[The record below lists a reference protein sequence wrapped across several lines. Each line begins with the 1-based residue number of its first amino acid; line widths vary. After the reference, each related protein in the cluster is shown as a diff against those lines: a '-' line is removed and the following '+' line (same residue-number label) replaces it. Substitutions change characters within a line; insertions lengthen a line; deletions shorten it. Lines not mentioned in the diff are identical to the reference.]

1 MRRHAHVS
9 SAIVLVGLALACG
22 GGGSGSGGGATADI
36 TADNAVA
43 IASDVM
49 DAILSTADL
58 STIGG
63 GVAQDVF
70 PTTAL
75 AAVAEDTPLLA
86 FAAALSVAQARVE
99 PLPSLPGGIS
109 ASAVIDPTTQPCDAG
124 GTVTISGSLAGSQP
138 TAGDR
143 INAVFLNCVDKDE
156 NGVPLPALNGGLAFT
171 TQGFSGN
178 LDSLFSLLLALTFDE
193 LTSGT
198 GADRFMT
205 DGSASTSFNNAA
217 PPNVV
222 SAVEGTNLR
231 LERGDPAVPADL
243 IQLNL
248 NVFEAQLTQNT
259 EDEDYEIEG
268 DGQVSSSK
276 FEGDVDYDVTTTLG
290 GDIDEN
296 GARDLP
302 KSGVVLVD
310 GNASSME
317 IVVVDATTLN
327 LVLDLDGDGVD
338 DLTLVKTWTD
348 LGF

>member
-1 MRRHAHVS
+1 M
-9 SAIVLVGLALACG
+9 LFGLALACSSG
-22 GGGSGSGGGATADI
+22 GGGSGGGATADI
-36 TADNAVA
+36 TAENAED

-63 GVAQDVF
+63 GVAQDIF

-75 AAVAEDTPLLA
+75 AATAEDTPLLA
-86 FAAALSVAQARVE
+86 FAAAMRVAQAHVE

-109 ASAVIDPTTQPCDAG
+109 ASAVIGPTTQPCDID
-124 GTVTISGSLAGSQP
+124 GTVTISGSIAGSQP

-143 INAVFLNCVDKDE
+143 INADFDGCIDMDSEGN
-156 NGVPLPALNGGLAFT
+156 PLPVLNGGLSFT
-171 TQGFSGN
+171 IQGISGN
-178 LDSLFSLLLALTFDE
+178 PDALFSLLLALTFDE
-193 LTSGT
+193 LSSGT
-198 GADRFMT
+198 GADRLMT
-205 DGSASTSFNNAA
+205 DGNASTSFNNTA

-222 SAVEGTNLR
+222 SAAEGTNLL
-231 LERGDPAVPADL
+231 LERGPVEVPADL

-248 NVFEAQLTQNT
+248 HGFEAQLMQDT

-268 DGQVSSSK
+268 DGQASSSE
-276 FEGDVDYDVTTTLG
+276 FEGEVDYDVTTALG
-290 GDIDEN
+290 GDIDADT
-296 GARDLP
+296 GARELP

-317 IVVVDATTLN
+317 IVVMNATTLN

-348 LGF
+348 LGFD